1 MAARPAEA
9 SISGSACNPTPACR
23 ILFAEASALDNPT
36 MSRLLAETAD
46 LLEIDGGDGFRIRS
60 YRRAAE
66 AAEQTTVDLV
76 AAAADTARLLEI
88 PGIGK
93 GMAANLQA
101 IAATGTL
108 PLREELLAKYG
119 SGLLEL
125 LKLPGMGPKTV
136 ALLWDAAKI
145 AGIDQLA
152 EAIDAG
158 RLAGLPRMGEK
169 QIEKLRKGIE
179 DYRRSAGRF
188 RIDVAEEAAQRIA
201 AYLLAFPGIEK
212 VTPAGSLRRG
222 RETAGD
228 LDLLVTG
235 PACAP
240 EHTAAA
246 VEYVAAYPGIHDMI
260 AKGENKVSFHLSDG
274 LQVDVRLLPSASYG
288 AALQYFTGS
297 KAHNVSLR
305 QRALKMGYTLSEWA
319 LARLADDSTVAAA
332 TEEEIYAALG
342 MDWMAPELRENLG
355 EIEAA
360 ARHEIPRLIEQ
371 ADLRGDLHMHT
382 NATDGH
388 NTILEMAEAALAC
401 GYRYIAITDHS
412 KNLAMTNGLDD
423 KRALEQIERIREVDR
438 QMQGRIRVFT
448 GIEVDILADGALDLD
463 DEVLA
468 QMEIVIAS
476 VHTRFEQSR
485 EEMTARVLRAIE
497 NPYVRILGH
506 PTGRL
511 LLRREPFALDL
522 GAVLR
527 CAGELGVAV
536 EHNAAP
542 ERLDLNDRDLRL
554 AKELGCRIVI
564 DSDSHDS
571 RNLGKMDYGI
581 RQLRRAWLGPGD
593 VLNTLGADDF
603 LAALRPRK

>member
-1 MAARPAEA
+1 M
-9 SISGSACNPTPACR
+9 
-23 ILFAEASALDNPT
+23 DNPT
-36 MSRLLAETAD
+36 MARLLAETAD

-66 AAEQTTVDLV
+66 AAEQTTVDLM
-76 AAAADTARLLEI
+76 AASAETARLLEI

-108 PLREELLAKYG
+108 PLRDELLAKYG
-119 SGLLEL
+119 AGLLEL

-145 AGIDQLA
+145 GSIDQLA
-152 EAIDAG
+152 EAIEAG

-169 QIEKLRKGIE
+169 QIEKLRKGID

-188 RIDVAEEAAQRIA
+188 RIDVAEEAAQRIS
-201 AYLLAFPGIEK
+201 AYLLAFDGIEK

-246 VEYVAAYPGIHDMI
+246 VEYVAAYPGIQDMI
-260 AKGENKVSFHLSDG
+260 AKGENKVSFHLSNG

-319 LARLADDSTVAAA
+319 LARLDDESVVAAA

-342 MDWMAPELRENLG
+342 MDWMPPELRENLG

-360 ARHEIPRLIEQ
+360 ARHALPRLIEK
-371 ADLRGDLHMHT
+371 ADLRGDVHMHT
-382 NATDGH
+382 TATDGH
-388 NTILEMAEAALAC
+388 NSIREMAEAALAC
-401 GYRYIAITDHS
+401 GFEYIAITDHS
-412 KNLAMTNGLDD
+412 KNLAMTNGLDE
-423 KRALEQIERIREVDR
+423 KRALEHIQRIREVDR
-438 QMQGRIRVFT
+438 QMAGRIRVFT
-448 GIEVDILADGALDLD
+448 GIEVDILADGALDLE

-468 QMEIVIAS
+468 QMEVVIAS

-527 CAGELGVAV
+527 RAAELGVAV

-554 AKELGCRIVI
+554 AKELGCKIVI
-564 DSDSHDS
+564 NSDSHDA

-581 RQLRRAWLGPGD
+581 RQLRRAWLGPED
-593 VLNTLGADDF
+593 VLNTLGAVDF
-603 LAALRPRK
+603 LAALRPRV

>member
-1 MAARPAEA
+1 M
-9 SISGSACNPTPACR
+9 
-23 ILFAEASALDNPT
+23 DNPT
-36 MSRLLAETAD
+36 MARLLAETAD
-46 LLEIDGGDGFRIRS
+46 LLEIDGGDSFRIRS

-66 AAEQTTVDLV
+66 AAEQTTMDLM
-76 AAAADTARLLEI
+76 AAAPETARLLEI

-101 IAATGTL
+101 IASTGTL
-108 PLREELLAKYG
+108 PLREELLARYG
-119 SGLLEL
+119 AGILEL

-145 AGIDQLA
+145 ATIDQLA
-152 EAIDAG
+152 EAIQAG
-158 RLAGLPRMGEK
+158 RLAGLPRMGQK
-169 QIEKLRKGIE
+169 QIEKLRKGID

-188 RIDVAEEAAQRIA
+188 RIDVAEDAAQRTT
-201 AYLLAFPGIEK
+201 AYLLAFAGSARAKIEK

-222 RETAGD
+222 RETVGD

-235 PACAP
+235 TACAP

-246 VEYVAAYPGIHDMI
+246 VEYVAAYPGIHDII
-260 AKGENKVSFHLSDG
+260 AKGENKVSFHLAG
-274 LQVDVRLLPSASYG
+274 GMQVDVRLLPSASYG

-297 KAHNVSLR
+297 KAHNVALR

-319 LARLADDSTVAAA
+319 LARLDDNSTVAAA

-342 MDWMAPELRENLG
+342 MDWIPPELRENLG

-360 ARHEIPRLIEQ
+360 VRHALPRLIQQ
-371 ADLRGDLHMHT
+371 ADLKGDLHMHT
-382 NATDGH
+382 NESDGH
-388 NTILEMAEAALAC
+388 NTIREMAEAALAC

-423 KRALEQIERIREVDR
+423 KRALEQIRHIRAVDR
-438 QMQGRIRVFT
+438 QMEGRIRVFT

-476 VHTRFEQSR
+476 VHTRFEQPR
-485 EEMTARVLRAIE
+485 EEMTARVIRAIE
-497 NPYVRILGH
+497 NPCVRILGH

-511 LLRREPFALDL
+511 LLRREPFALDM
-522 GAVLR
+522 GSVLR
-527 CAGELGVAV
+527 RAAQLGVAV

-564 DSDSHDS
+564 NSDSHDA
-571 RNLGKMDYGI
+571 RNLGKMDYGL
-581 RQLRRAWLGPGD
+581 RQLRRAWLGPDD
-593 VLNTLGADDF
+593 VLNTLGPEDF
-603 LAALRPRK
+603 LGALRTRP